1 MRYRIAENEW
11 NLRNP
16 PWSGAVGIEDM
27 IDPDL
32 AVPPVAVWVTRGE
45 GNEEFAE
52 VLVAALNAGDP

>member
-1 MRYRIAENEW
+1 
-11 NLRNP
+11 
-16 PWSGAVGIEDM
+16 M